1 MNNVKYYK
9 SSLAYDFDM
18 FMPKEQRTVEKAPSQ
33 IIPMPTRQKAA
44 GRRVKTAKRA
54 ATGRVGITLVL
65 IGVLLMVCANIYIR
79 AEITSINSKIDKVK
93 SEIVELESEEVRLGM
108 ELERKVSYANL
119 EQAAKDLGMQKIEK
133 SQMVY
138 IRTNTNEQDILQAS
152 LDE

>member
-18 FMPKEQRTVEKAPSQ
+18 FMPKEQRKSNDSPSQ
-33 IIPMPTRQKAA
+33 IIPMPTAKKAKHRRTKAA
-44 GRRVKTAKRA
+44 KQALSGRA
-54 ATGRVGITLVL
+54 GITFAL

-79 AEITSINSKIDKVK
+79 AEITSINAQIDQVK

-138 IRTNTNEQDILQAS
+138 IRTHAGEQDLLQAS
-152 LDE
+152 LEE